1 MGVIMYK
8 IETHTNGK
16 VADNTNALYRELMRL
31 RGEVGHLHNKLPSST
46 RGSKIV
52 RAAVVDAHAI
62 ILAAFSGQSTGVA
75 AMHKSGMAKR
85 RWAWAVA
92 FLRYAGIVAIESRQ
106 WRNGLEFIVTDL
118 SDAISLLESAGT
130 ELMDSKEGYKRLSAL
145 LKSS

>member
-1 MGVIMYK
+1 MFK
-8 IETHTNGK
+8 IESHANGK
-16 VADNTNALYRELMRL
+16 VSDNTEAMYRELLRL
-31 RGEVGHLHNKLPSST
+31 RGEVAHLRNKLPSST

-92 FLRYAGIVAIESRQ
+92 FLRYAGIVAKESRQ

-118 SDAISLLESAGT
+118 DESIALLESAGT
-130 ELMDSKEGYKRLSAL
+130 ELMSSKEGYKRLSSL

>member
-1 MGVIMYK
+1 MYK
-8 IETHTNGK
+8 LETHTNGK
-16 VADNTNALYRELMRL
+16 VADNTNAMYRELMRL

-52 RAAVVDAHAI
+52 RAAVVDGHAI

-75 AMHKSGMAKR
+75 AMHKAGMAKR

-92 FLRYAGIVAIESRQ
+92 FLRYAGIVAINSRQ

-118 SDAISLLESAGT
+118 NDAISLLERAGT
-130 ELMDSKEGYKRLSAL
+130 ELMDSREGYRRLAEL
-145 LKSS
+145 LKAS